1 MRFLQACQKNNIQV
15 VEFLLKFTV
24 YSRSKKIMVNIIDE
38 SIIKEGITAVSLL
51 SYDGVITLLNNKLN
65 A

>member
-15 VEFLLKFTV
+15 VEFLLNFTA

-38 SIIKEGITAVSLL
+38 SIIKEASLL
-51 SYDGVITLLNNKLN
+51 SYDEVITLFNNKLN